1 MPAQLTILGSK
12 GGPAIRPGGPMPT
25 SSLLEI
31 AGRKIVVDCG
41 LGVTRSLVA
50 TGMNLKMLDLIFI
63 THLHSDHVLEL
74 GALIHTAWTTGITTP
89 IHVYGP
95 PGIEAYWQG
104 FMASMAFDC
113 GIRVIDEGRIPINE
127 LVHIHT
133 YTEGMVVQLDTLRVD
148 ALRVVHPPVHECFAL
163 RFGSDVQ
170 ITFSADT
177 CYHPPLIDFARHSDI
192 LVHEAMLVAGLD
204 ALVTKTGGGDKLR
217 NHLLA
222 SHTTAEDVARLAT
235 AAEVKHLVLHH
246 LVPADDPQFG
256 ESDWLTAVR
265 PHWHGPLSIGRD
277 GLVVSTP
284 ATN

>member
-1 MPAQLTILGSK
+1 MAAQLTILGSK

-31 AGRKIVVDCG
+31 AGRRIVVDCG

-50 TGMNLKMLDLIFI
+50 TGMNLKTLDIICI

-95 PGIEAYWQG
+95 PGIEGYWQG
-104 FMASMAFDC
+104 FMAAMAFDC
-113 GIRVIDEGRIPINE
+113 GIRVIDEGRIPIDE

-133 YTEGMVVQLDTLRVD
+133 YTEGPVFEIDGLQVD

-163 RFGSDVQ
+163 RFRGDVQ
-170 ITFSADT
+170 VTFSADT

-204 ALVTKTGGGDKLR
+204 ALVAKTGGGDKLR

-222 SHTTAEDVARLAT
+222 SHTTAEQVAQLAT

-246 LVPADDPQFG
+246 LVPADDPQFTQV
-256 ESDWLTAVR
+256 DWLAAVQ
-265 PHWHGPLSIGRD
+265 PHWSGPLSVGYD
-277 GLVVSTP
+277 GLTV
-284 ATN
+284 ALL

>member
-1 MPAQLTILGSK
+1 
-12 GGPAIRPGGPMPT
+12 MPT

-50 TGMNLKMLDLIFI
+50 TGMNLKTLDLIFI

-74 GALIHTAWTTGITTP
+74 GALIHTAWTTGIATP

-163 RFGSDVQ
+163 RFGSDVH

-177 CYHPPLIDFARHSDI
+177 CYHPPLIDFARDSDI

-204 ALVTKTGGGDKLR
+204 ALVAKTGGGDKLR

-246 LVPADDPQFG
+246 LVPADDPHFG
-256 ESDWLTAVR
+256 EADWLAAVR
-265 PHWHGPLSIGRD
+265 PHWYGSLSIGRD
-277 GLVVSTP
+277 GLVVSTS
-284 ATN
+284 AMT

>member
-1 MPAQLTILGSK
+1 MSAQLTILGSK

-31 AGRKIVVDCG
+31 AGRRIVVDCG

-50 TGMNLKMLDLIFI
+50 TGMNLKTLDIICI

-89 IHVYGP
+89 VHVYGP
-95 PGIEAYWQG
+95 PGIEEYWQG
-104 FMASMAFDC
+104 FMAAMAFDC

-127 LVHIHT
+127 LVHVHT
-133 YTEGMVVQLDTLRVD
+133 YTEGPVFEIDGLQVD

-163 RFGSDVQ
+163 RFRGDVQ
-170 ITFSADT
+170 VTFSADT

-192 LVHEAMLVAGLD
+192 LIHEAMLVAGLD
-204 ALVTKTGGGDKLR
+204 ALVAKTGGGDKLR

-222 SHTTAEDVARLAT
+222 SHTTAEQVAQLAT

-246 LVPADDPQFG
+246 LVPADDPQFTQV
-256 ESDWLTAVR
+256 DWLAAVR
-265 PHWHGPLSIGRD
+265 PHWSGPLSVGYD
-277 GLVVSTP
+277 GLTVTLP
-284 ATN
+284 

>member
-1 MPAQLTILGSK
+1 MSAQLTILGSK

-31 AGRKIVVDCG
+31 AGRRIVVDCG

-50 TGMNLKMLDLIFI
+50 TGMNLKTLDIICI

-95 PGIEAYWQG
+95 PGIEGYWQG
-104 FMASMAFDC
+104 FMAAMAFDC

-133 YTEGMVVQLDTLRVD
+133 YTEGPMFEIDGLQVD

-163 RFGSDVQ
+163 RFRGDVQ
-170 ITFSADT
+170 VTFSADT

-204 ALVTKTGGGDKLR
+204 ALVAKTGGGDKLR

-222 SHTTAEDVARLAT
+222 SHTTAEQVAQLAT

-246 LVPADDPQFG
+246 LVPADDPQFTQV
-256 ESDWLTAVR
+256 DWLAAVR
-265 PHWHGPLSIGRD
+265 PHWSGPLSVGYD
-277 GLVVSTP
+277 GLTVTLP
-284 ATN
+284 

>member
-31 AGRKIVVDCG
+31 AGRNIVVDCG

-50 TGMNLKMLDLIFI
+50 TGMNLKTLDIICI

-133 YTEGMVVQLDTLRVD
+133 YTEGVVMQLDNLRVD

-163 RFGSDVQ
+163 RFDSDVHV
-170 ITFSADT
+170 TFSADT

-204 ALVTKTGGGDKLR
+204 ALVAKTGGGDKLR

-246 LVPADDPQFG
+246 LVPADDPQFTQ
-256 ESDWLTAVR
+256 SDWLAAVR
-265 PHWHGPLSIGRD
+265 PYWHGPLSVGYD
-277 GLVVSTP
+277 GLTVSTH
-284 ATN
+284 ALA